1 MSGCGRET
9 KPASRG
15 ARAANAGA
23 ATDRA
28 LAGARTPPHH
38 PAMKKPALTRDLL
51 FELPKSDLHV
61 HLDGSLRLPT
71 LIELAKAHA
80 VGLPSATPEGLLELV
95 FKRAYKNLPEYLKG
109 FEFTVACLQDA
120 ESLERVA
127 YELAWDCRRENVFYV
142 EVRFAP
148 QLHVRGGFRVRDVLR
163 AVCKGLLRAE
173 REINAEP
180 AIATGALPTFRAGVI
195 VCALRFFLPVFGE
208 HYRAYFEAMSNA
220 KPQEIYALASLE
232 LARAA
237 VAARDDDGLPVV
249 GFDLAGQER
258 GFPAKDH
265 QAAYQL
271 AHEHF
276 LGKTVHAG
284 EDYGPE
290 SIFQAITDC
299 HADRIGHGTWLFSRR
314 HIKDKSIV
322 DKQAFVDR
330 LVRYVAERR
339 ITLEVCLTSNQ
350 QTIPELRR
358 DLRNHP
364 FRKMRDARCSVA
376 LCTDNRLVSRTT
388 MTDEVEKAVGA
399 FRLEPRALKD
409 VLTYGFKRSFWP
421 GSYPEKRDWVRS
433 VVNRMEDVFLQ
444 AGFDVRGGRRPV

>member
-1 MSGCGRET
+1 M
-9 KPASRG
+9 A
-15 ARAANAGA
+15 
-23 ATDRA
+23 
-28 LAGARTPPHH
+28 
-38 PAMKKPALTRDLL
+38 KPALTRELL
-51 FELPKSDLHV
+51 FELPKSDLHL
-61 HLDGSLRLPT
+61 HLDGSLRLET
-71 LIELAKAHA
+71 LIELAKARN
-80 VGLPSATPEGLLELV
+80 VKLPSRTPEGLLELV
-95 FKRAYKNLPEYLKG
+95 FKRAYENLPEYLKG

-120 ESLERVA
+120 ESLERAA
-127 YELAWDCRRENVFYV
+127 YELAWDCRRENVFYI

-148 QLHVRGGFRVRDVLR
+148 QLHVRGDFRVRDVLR
-163 AVCKGLLRAE
+163 AVCRGLQRAE
-173 REINAEP
+173 REINQEP
-180 AIATGALPTFRAGVI
+180 RVRSGELPKFRAGVI
-195 VCALRFFLPVFGE
+195 VCALRFFLPGFGE
-208 HYRAYFEAMSNA
+208 HYRAYFDALQSA

-265 QAAYQL
+265 QQAYQL

-299 HADRIGHGTWLFSRR
+299 HADRIGHGTWLFSKR
-314 HIKDKSIV
+314 HVKDRSIV

-330 LVRYVAERR
+330 LVQYVAERR

-350 QTIPELRR
+350 QTMPELRSN
-358 DLRNHP
+358 LRKHP
-364 FRKMRDARCSVA
+364 FRLMREARCSVT

-388 MTDEVEKAVGA
+388 MTDEVEKAVAA
-399 FRLEPRALKD
+399 FQLEPRALKD

-433 VVNRMEDVFLQ
+433 VVNRIEDVFLG
-444 AGFDVRGGRRPV
+444 AGFDLRGGRR

>member
-1 MSGCGRET
+1 MG
-9 KPASRG
+9 KPVV
-15 ARAANAGA
+15 
-23 ATDRA
+23 
-28 LAGARTPPHH
+28 
-38 PAMKKPALTRDLL
+38 TRDLIAK
-51 FELPKSDLHV
+51 LPKSDLHL
-61 HLDGSLRLPT
+61 HLDGSLRLDT
-71 LIELAKAHA
+71 LIELAGQHGVK
-80 VGLPSATPEGLLELV
+80 LPSATPEGLLELV

-127 YELAWDCRRENVFYV
+127 YELAWDCRKENVFYI

-148 QLHVRGGFRVRDVLR
+148 QLHVRGEFRVRDVLR
-163 AVCKGLLRAE
+163 AVCRGLERAKK
-173 REINAEP
+173 EIN
-180 AIATGALPTFRAGVI
+180 GAPEVKCGAVPKFEAGVI
-195 VCALRFFLPVFGE
+195 VCALRFFLPVFSE
-208 HYRAYFEAMSNA
+208 HYRAYYEALPTA
-220 KPQEIYALASLE
+220 PAEEIYALASLE

-237 VAARDDDGLPVV
+237 VQAAEEDGLPVV

-258 GFPAKDH
+258 GFPARDH

-299 HADRIGHGTWLFSRR
+299 HADRIGHGTWLFSKK
-314 HIKDKSIV
+314 HIRDKSIV
-322 DKQAFVDR
+322 DKGRFVDKI
-330 LVRYVAERR
+330 VRYVADRR

-350 QTIPELRR
+350 QTIP
-358 DLRNHP
+358 DLRDDLRKHP
-364 FRKMRDARCSVA
+364 FKKMREARCSVT

-399 FRLEPRALKD
+399 FGLDPRALKD
-409 VLTYGFKRSFWP
+409 VLIYGFKRSFFP
-421 GSYPEKRDWVRS
+421 GTYPEKRDWVRL
-433 VVNRMEDVFLQ
+433 VLNHMEDVFLQ
-444 AGFDVRGGRRPV
+444 HGHDVRAGRRPEA